1 MTEALKRVQASST
14 KTSPSSPGTLCR
26 RRFNE
31 THQTS
36 IPKDSVVYIRYKDH
50 VLFKNTPQPIK
61 DAAERETVGWLTQ
74 ETGDLLC
81 VQHDRT
87 VESPHCSSG
96 TASGL
101 LLLKNCILEIRA
113 LPIQRVPHGSLSRQS
128 DKATTAEYA
137 LQTTKRKTQ
146 PK

>member
-1 MTEALKRVQASST
+1 M
-14 KTSPSSPGTLCR
+14 
-26 RRFNE
+26 
-31 THQTS
+31 HQTS
-36 IPKDSVVYIRYKDH
+36 ILRGSVVYIRYKDH
-50 VLFKNTPQPIK
+50 VLFKNTPQPVK

-74 ETGDLLC
+74 ETGELLC
-81 VQHDRT
+81 LQHDRT

-101 LLLKNCILEIRA
+101 LLLKSCILEIRA
-113 LPIQRVPHGSLSRQS
+113 LPLQRIPSGSLIYPD

-137 LQTTKRKTQ
+137 LQTAKRKTQ

>member
-1 MTEALKRVQASST
+1 MEAPERVQASS
-14 KTSPSSPGTLCR
+14 
-26 RRFNE
+26 
-31 THQTS
+31 
-36 IPKDSVVYIRYKDH
+36 IPKGSVVYIRYKDH

-81 VQHDRT
+81 IQHERT
-87 VESPHCSSG
+87 AESPHRSSG

-101 LLLKNCILEIRA
+101 LLLKSCIIKIQT
-113 LPIQRVPHGSLSRQS
+113 LPLQDVPNGSLSCPE
-128 DKATTAEYA
+128 DKATIAEYA
-137 LQTTKRKTQ
+137 LQTAERKTQ